1 MEYNKKCHKILQ
13 TALTMMETD
22 KQLYVDLFGKLSAH
36 GLVKHGDSVYQ
47 MNPDE
52 REAFK
57 DMQDNLSSIDYYVK
71 NHFID
76 RIEDC
81 SRSIKEMRKERQ
93 KKTLYQP
100 MKDHKSL
107 SEKSARQVLSDQFR
121 TTSVSLNISPD
132 VGIEPHDKTDKARY
146 NTRNKI
152 KISVSWKHSVYDRG
166 FEIIKSGK
174 GKHFVMSAVSEN
186 IAWLEQEG
194 FTAFKVRTVFFK
206 NGYGSEEGGW
216 LVVDKSDDIS
226 VRSPLCDDM
235 GKLAKPHAFH
245 AELRRAA
252 SLIKS
257 RQFRGLAKMLDA

>member
-1 MEYNKKCHKILQ
+1 MEYNQKCHKILQ
-13 TALTMMETD
+13 TALTMMEID
-22 KQLYVDLFGKLSAH
+22 KQLYIDQFGKLSAH
-36 GLVKHGDSVYQ
+36 ALVRHGNSAYQ
-47 MNPDE
+47 MDPDE

-57 DMQDNLSSIDYYVK
+57 GMKDDLSGIDYYVK

-81 SRSIKEMRKERQ
+81 SRSIRQMRKYRQ
-93 KKTLYQP
+93 QKTPYHP

-107 SEKSARQVLSDQFR
+107 SETSARQVLKDHFK
-121 TTSVSLNISPD
+121 TTATSLSVSPD
-132 VGIEPHDKTDKARY
+132 VGIDPHERTDEERY
-146 NTRNKI
+146 SIRNRI
-152 KISVSWKHSVYDRG
+152 RVSVSWKHSVFDKG

-174 GKHFVMSAVSEN
+174 GKHFVISSVSEN

-206 NGYGSEEGGW
+206 NGYGNEESGW

-226 VRSPLCDDM
+226 VRSPLCDEM

-257 RQFRGLAKMLDA
+257 RQFRNLARMLDA

>member
-1 MEYNKKCHKILQ
+1 MEYNQKCHKILQ
-13 TALTMMETD
+13 TALTMMEID
-22 KQLYVDLFGKLSAH
+22 KKLYIDQFGKLSAH
-36 GLVKHGDSVYQ
+36 ALVRHGDSTYQ
-47 MNPDE
+47 MDPDE

-57 DMQDNLSSIDYYVK
+57 GMKTDLSEIDYYVK
-71 NHFID
+71 THFID

-81 SRSIKEMRKERQ
+81 VRSIRKVRKERQ
-93 KKTLYQP
+93 RKNPYQP
-100 MKDHKSL
+100 MKDHKFL
-107 SEKSARQVLSDQFR
+107 SEKSARQVLSDHFKK
-121 TTSVSLNISPD
+121 TNTSLRVSPD
-132 VGIEPHDKTDKARY
+132 VGIGRHEKTGQARY
-146 NTRNKI
+146 NIRNEI
-152 KISVSWKHSVYDRG
+152 RVAVSWKHSVFDKG

-206 NGYGSEEGGW
+206 NGYGNEESGW

-226 VRSPLCDDM
+226 VRSPLCDEM
-235 GKLAKPHAFH
+235 GDLAKPHAFH

-257 RQFRGLAKMLDA
+257 RQFRNLARMLDA